1 MHLSKYSHVK
11 AVDYQILPYPVE
23 MIWPILTQ
31 LEQYGKWWPS
41 FVFFK
46 ILQVRAECMGST
58 YRLRPYG
65 WRAFTNTILEVTPH
79 ERISIAYSGSFMTG
93 KAEWRLET
101 EQQGTKVIYDM
112 DGRISDWAVAIVG
125 KILDLKVI
133 HSFSM
138 KTIFAG
144 LERKI
149 AEQLRE

>member
-1 MHLSKYSHVK
+1 MHLSRYSHVK
-11 AVDYQILPYPVE
+11 SVDYQILPYPVE

-31 LEQYGKWWPS
+31 LEQYDEWWPG

-46 ILQVRAECMGST
+46 ILQVRAEFIGST

-65 WRAFTNTILEVTPH
+65 WKAFTNTILEVTPH

-93 KAEWRLET
+93 KAEWRLEKV
-101 EQQGTKVIYDM
+101 QQGTKVIYDM
-112 DGRISDWAVAIVG
+112 DGRISDWAVAMVG
-125 KILDLKVI
+125 IIMDLKVI

-144 LERKI
+144 LEKKV
-149 AEQLRE
+149 AGQLRG